1 MPNRGQNWEGR
12 RLRECPARTLQCYRA
27 PVKHTR
33 YCWLL
38 LTAWCLLAAVLTAC
52 ITLLPPLQSTPP
64 NFKVAFVG
72 DQGVNSNAEAVLQL
86 IKSEGADMVLHQ
98 GDLVYGSTPSAWD
111 TQINS
116 VLGEDFPY
124 FVSLGNNEGSDWP
137 ELQALL
143 AARLARIPGA
153 VCEGDLGVKSACSY
167 QNFFFVLVAP
177 GVSDSGHNP
186 DDNYD
191 DFIRQQLHKDRSLW
205 SVCSWHKNMHLMQ
218 VGGKQDETGWEVYKA
233 CRHGGGFVAT
243 GHEHSYSRTH
253 LLSSFEHQSISS
265 VSNTL
270 VLEEGRTFAFVSGL
284 GGRSIRPQNRHLL
297 NKPWWASIYTSTQ
310 GADYGALF
318 CTFHID
324 NQPEQ
329 ANCYFK
335 DISGNVPDAF
345 NIISALR

>member
-1 MPNRGQNWEGR
+1 M
-12 RLRECPARTLQCYRA
+12 AA
-27 PVKHTR
+27 P
-33 YCWLL
+33 L
-38 LTAWCLLAAVLTAC
+38 
-52 ITLLPPLQSTPP
+52 
-64 NFKVAFVG
+64 
-72 DQGVNSNAEAVLQL
+72 
-86 IKSEGADMVLHQ
+86 
-98 GDLVYGSTPSAWD
+98 SAWD
-111 TQINS
+111 AQINS

-124 FVSLGNNEGSDWP
+124 FVSLGNKEGSDWP

-177 GVSDSGHNP
+177 GVSDSGHDP

-218 VGGKQDETGWEVYKA
+218 VGGAGNETGWGVYEA

-253 LLSSFEHQSISS
+253 LLDNFESQSIVST
-265 VSNTL
+265 SNTL
-270 VLEEGRTFAFVSGL
+270 TLEKGRTFAFVSGL
-284 GGRSIRPQNRHLL
+284 GGRSIRPQNRRLI
-297 NKPWWASIYTSTQ
+297 NKPWWASIYTSDQ

-329 ANCYFK
+329 ASCYFK

-345 NIISALR
+345 NIISALQ